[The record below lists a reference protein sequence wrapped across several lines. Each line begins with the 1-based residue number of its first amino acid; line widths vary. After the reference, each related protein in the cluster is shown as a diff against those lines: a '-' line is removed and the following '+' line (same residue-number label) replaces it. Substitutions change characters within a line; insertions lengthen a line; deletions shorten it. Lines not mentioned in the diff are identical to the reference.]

1 MLAHSH
7 ARGLWLAVALL
18 LAPLLGAGC
27 EVSSTPTLP
36 LPPPSALSSAP
47 DASGIVTVTG
57 GAVEAGALVFVYN
70 LDTESGVIGVA
81 DDTGHFTLQLP
92 ASVSDTLEIWQRV
105 GTRSGEP
112 LDIVVPPPM

>member
-1 MLAHSH
+1 MHPRPPTILH
-7 ARGLWLAVALL
+7 ALGALSLL
-18 LAPLLGAGC
+18 LGSLGC

-47 DASGIVTVTG
+47 DGAGIVTITG
-57 GAVEAGALVFVYN
+57 SAVEPGALVFAFN
-70 LDTESGVIGVA
+70 LDTETGVIGVA
-81 DDTGHFTLQLP
+81 DDTGSLSLSLP
-92 ASVSDTLEIWQRV
+92 ASVTDTIEVWQRV

>member
-1 MLAHSH
+1 VVLC
-7 ARGLWLAVALL
+7 LTLALL
-18 LAPLLGAGC
+18 AGC

-47 DASGIVTVTG
+47 DATGVVTITG
-57 GAVEAGALVFVYN
+57 SAVEPNALVFAFN
-70 LDTESGVIGVA
+70 LDTDFGVIGVA

-92 ASVSDTLEIWQRV
+92 ASVADTIEVWQRV

-112 LDIVVPPPM
+112 VDLVVPPM